1 MKGNFD
7 ASRLLQTLILLE
19 QTGYSFYLEIASQM
33 EDSTAKNLFVN
44 LAKDEQKHEKIYTDL
59 LENLQKNHK
68 TEVEVE
74 DVEYLDLLIS
84 TNFFVSSP
92 EEIEKAKKSYA
103 KEDALAIAEQLERD
117 TITFLYELMQL
128 NLDLD
133 VKEIRFALAE
143 EKRHLKAILRREFEA
158 SIPLLGL

>member
-7 ASRLLQTLILLE
+7 ASKLLQTLILLE

-33 EDSTAKNLFVN
+33 EDSKAKNLFLK
-44 LAKDEQKHEKIYTDL
+44 LAQDEQKHEQIYTDL
-59 LENLQKNHK
+59 LTNLQKNQS

-74 DVEYLDLLIS
+74 DAEYLELLIS
-84 TNFFVSSP
+84 TNFFVTNP

-117 TITFLYELMQL
+117 TIVFLYELMQL
-128 NLDLD
+128 NVDLD
-133 VKEIRFALAE
+133 VKEIQFALAE
-143 EKRHLKAILRREFEA
+143 ERRHLKSILQREFESA
-158 SIPLLGL
+158 IPLLGL

>member
-7 ASRLLQTLILLE
+7 ASKLLETLILLE
-19 QTGYSFYLEIASQM
+19 QTGYNFYLEIASQM
-33 EDSTAKNLFVN
+33 KDSKAKNLFVK
-44 LAKDEQKHEKIYTDL
+44 LAQDEQKHEQIYTDL
-59 LENLQKNHK
+59 LGTLQKNQS
-68 TEVEVE
+68 TEVDVE
-74 DVEYLDLLIS
+74 DAEYLELLIS
-84 TNFFVSSP
+84 TNFFVTSP

-128 NLDLD
+128 NLDVD

-143 EKRHLKAILRREFEA
+143 EKRHLKSILQREFESA
-158 SIPLLGL
+158 IPLLGL